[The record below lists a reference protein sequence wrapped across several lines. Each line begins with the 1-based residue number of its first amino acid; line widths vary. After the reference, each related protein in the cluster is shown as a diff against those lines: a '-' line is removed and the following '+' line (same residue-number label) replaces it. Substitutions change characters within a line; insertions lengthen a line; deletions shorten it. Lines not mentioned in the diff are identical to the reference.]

1 MIGKTLKG
9 DHIQNVMNYKNLDVE
24 KYLKNNKK
32 QEITKFYKKSEIF

>member
-24 KYLKNNKK
+24 KYLKK
-32 QEITKFYKKSEIF
+32 EF